1 MHKLRASFFLFVLS
15 MIVSFSNSVVGQ
27 SANSK
32 EKQLLDNY
40 RKETDETKKFLR
52 LLRLGDFY
60 KQYNIH
66 KADSLKTIIIEKSR
80 VFSDS
85 LRFAALL
92 YNAELDQIN
101 GNREAYFKSVLGCQS
116 FLNKLNSEEVHYS
129 IYLHLGNYHSLISEF
144 ETADFYL
151 KYSLRIA
158 KKLESKESIAKS
170 YLYTSKNFMLSN
182 QKDSALNAINI
193 ALQNARRTSNK
204 SILAECFNYQAEIY
218 NYFDQVELSVAK
230 NIIALQ
236 LAMEVN
242 DYHKIAKYSRE
253 IGQSQRSINNL
264 DDAEYYF
271 KQSLDYS
278 LKISDDRQHALALS
292 DLGTISFAK
301 KNYSTAIIRNEAA
314 IDILDNLHDLKGLGN
329 SHNNLG
335 LIYQAKGD
343 FNKAANNFNQAL
355 IYFES
360 IGDKERIATVFH
372 NVGAVFLAQK
382 KYNNAL
388 NYLEKSIDIRKQFGS
403 KSQIYHTYRTI
414 SHVYREI
421 GQKDK
426 SLEYLTMYIDYMD
439 SNSSLQTATKIA
451 ELSELYRAE
460 QRDRLITSQS
470 DSIQKQRQE
479 KSIASTKLENIQLR
493 NKFQMY
499 IILGFLVIVIL
510 AGVIIFFR
518 WNQTKLLQ
526 QQKEAEMSQTL
537 LRAQMN
543 PHFVFNAMSVIQSY
557 IYENDT
563 VNSSKF
569 LVNFSRLMRLIL
581 ENSSKE
587 EIPIETEEEILRKYL
602 ETQKL
607 RFESRFEYTIEI
619 DPLLSFEGAMIPP
632 MITQPF
638 IENSIEH
645 GQLHTIE
652 GGFIHVTFAKSNNM
666 LEVSIEDNG
675 VGRKSSEKNKKGK
688 EHNSM
693 AMQITSERI
702 KNLNKKHRSDG
713 YVLIEDYNKI
723 LETGTKV
730 LISLPYRID
739 NQSNNKQE

>member
-1 MHKLRASFFLFVLS
+1 MLKWRTLYLLL
-15 MIVSFSNSVVGQ
+15 IVSWMLVPSQLVYGQ
-27 SANSK
+27 SISTK
-32 EKQLLDNY
+32 EKQLIDNY
-40 RKETDETKKFLR
+40 RKEKDDQKKFVQ
-52 LLRLGDFY
+52 LLKLGEYY
-60 KQYNIH
+60 KNYNIH
-66 KADSLKTIIIEKSR
+66 RADSLKSIILDKSR
-80 VFSDS
+80 IFNDS
-85 LRFAALL
+85 LRFTALL
-92 YNAELDQIN
+92 FNAEMDQIN
-101 GNREAYFKSVLGCQS
+101 GNREAYFKAVLGCQS
-116 FLNKLNSEEVHYS
+116 FLNRIGSEETHYQ
-129 IYLHLGNYHSLISEF
+129 IYLHLGNYHSLINEF

-151 KYSLRIA
+151 KYALKLA
-158 KKLESKESIAKS
+158 KKLGSKEYVAKS
-170 YLYTSKNFMLSN
+170 HLYISKNFMTSN
-182 QKDSALNAINI
+182 QKDSALNAINVAI
-193 ALQNARRTSNK
+193 QNARRTSNK
-204 SILAECFNYQAEIY
+204 SVLASCFNVQAEVY
-218 NYFDQVELSVAK
+218 NYFDQLELGVAK

-236 LAMEVN
+236 LAIEAN
-242 DYHKIAKYSRE
+242 DNLKIAKYSRE
-253 IGQSQRSINNL
+253 IGQSQFVINNL
-264 DDAEYYF
+264 DDAEAYF
-271 KQSLDYS
+271 KQSLESS
-278 LKISDDRQHALALS
+278 LRIFDDRQHALALS
-292 DLGTISFAK
+292 NLGSIQFAR
-301 KNYSTAIIRNEAA
+301 KNYPIAIKRNEAA
-314 IDILDNLHDLKGLGN
+314 IDILVQLNDSKGLGN

-343 FNKAANNFNQAL
+343 FNKAASNFNQAL

-388 NYLEKSIDIRKQFGS
+388 NYLEKSIEIRKQQGS
-403 KSQIYHTYRTI
+403 RNQIYHTYRTI
-414 SHVYREI
+414 ANVYEAI
-421 GQKDK
+421 GQKEK
-426 SLEYLTMYIDYMD
+426 SLEYLTMYVNYID

-451 ELSELYRAE
+451 ELSELYRSE

-479 KSIASTKLENIQLR
+479 KAIASTKLENIQLR

-499 IILGFLVIVIL
+499 IILGFLVIVVL
-510 AGVIIFFR
+510 AGIIIFFR
-518 WNQTKLLQ
+518 WNQTKLMQ

-607 RFESRFEYTIEI
+607 RFESRFEYSIEI
-619 DPLLSFEGAMIPP
+619 DPLLGFENAMIPP

-652 GGFIHVTFAKSNNM
+652 GGFIHVKFAKKDEM

-675 VGRKSSEKNKKGK
+675 IGRKGAEKNKKSK
-688 EHNSM
+688 EHKSM
-693 AMQITSERI
+693 AMQITSDRI
-702 KNLNKKHRSDG
+702 KNLNKKYRTEG
-713 YVLIEDYNKI
+713 YVLIEDFNKK

-730 LISLPYRID
+730 LISLPYRTD
-739 NQSNNKQE
+739 NQSNTKQQ

>member
-1 MHKLRASFFLFVLS
+1 MTVTIS
-15 MIVSFSNSVVGQ
+15 Q
-27 SANSK
+27 SAFGQYVTAT
-32 EKQLLDNY
+32 ERQLIDNY
-40 RKETDETKKFLR
+40 RKESNDTKKFLR
-52 LLRLGDFY
+52 LLRLGDYY
-60 KQYNIH
+60 KDNNIH
-66 KADSLKTIIIEKSR
+66 KADSLKSVILDKSR
-80 VFSDS
+80 VFNDS
-85 LRFAALL
+85 LRFAALFF
-92 YNAELDQIN
+92 NAEMDLIN

-116 FLNKLNSEEVHYS
+116 FLNKIGSENVHFL

-158 KKLESKESIAKS
+158 KSLESKEYIAKS
-170 YLYTSKNFMLSN
+170 YMFTTKNFMLSN
-182 QKDSALNAINI
+182 QKDSALYAINLAI
-193 ALQNARRTSNK
+193 QNARRTSNK
-204 SILAECFNYQAEIY
+204 SILAECFNFQAEVY

-253 IGQSQRSINNL
+253 IGQSQRVINNL

-278 LKISDDRQHALALS
+278 LKISDDRQRALALS
-292 DLGTISFAK
+292 DLGTIQFAK
-301 KNYSTAIIRNEAA
+301 KNYSLAISRNEAS
-314 IDILDNLHDLKGLGN
+314 IDILEKLHDSKGLGN

-372 NVGAVFLAQK
+372 NVGTVFLAQK
-382 KYNNAL
+382 KYTNAL
-388 NYLEKSIDIRKQFGS
+388 NYLEKSIEIRKQYGS
-403 KSQIYHTYRTI
+403 KNQIFHTYRII
-414 SHVYREI
+414 SDVYKET
-421 GQKDK
+421 GQKEK
-426 SLEYLTMYIDYMD
+426 SLEYLTKYINYID

-510 AGVIIFFR
+510 AGIIIFFR
-518 WNQTKLLQ
+518 WNQTKLMQ
-526 QQKEAEMSQTL
+526 QQKESEMSQTL

-619 DPLLSFEGAMIPP
+619 DPLLGFEGAMIPP

-652 GGFIHVTFAKSNNM
+652 GGFIHVKFAKTDNM
-666 LEVSIEDNG
+666 LVVSIEDNG
-675 VGRKSSEKNKKGK
+675 VGRKGSEKNKKSK
-688 EHNSM
+688 EHKSM
-693 AMQITSERI
+693 AMQITSDRI
-702 KNLNKKHRSDG
+702 KNLNKKYRTEG
-713 YVLIEDYNKI
+713 YVLVEDFNKT
-723 LETGTKV
+723 LQTGTKV
-730 LISLPYRID
+730 LISLPYRTD
-739 NQSNNKQE
+739 NQSNTKQ